1 MKKALLILAFI
12 FILVAIPLTV
22 FLARQ
27 QQDIRQRAAPATTIA
42 FQPSQIT
49 VAPGQEFDL
58 DAVITS
64 NENVVCAAELH
75 ITFSAQ
81 YLEALSITSA
91 DFMPNILESGVPQSG
106 SASITVGAGTQCVQ
120 GTGSVARIHF
130 RALADTEG
138 SATAVNFAATSQV
151 AAAGEGAT
159 DVLVSSSPAQ
169 VTIAAAGGASPSP
182 SAVASPAVSPS
193 PGSASPSPS
202 ATPLVSASPSPSAT
216 PGTGGGTA
224 SPTPTPP
231 ATGTTTTITSPPNGS
246 TVTTPRPTIS
256 GASFANALMVLSIN
270 TSPQHTA
277 TFYAN
282 AQGAWTYTP
291 TTDIVNGTYT
301 ITVTGSP
308 ASGNSE
314 VVTST
319 MTVSVSGT
327 GGTTSTTA
335 TPTPTPSPSAGTA
348 PAASGTGGAI
358 PVTGSVEQTLFLA
371 AAALILLLFGA
382 GALFL

>member
-1 MKKALLILAFI
+1 MKKALLIVAFI

-27 QQDIRQRAAPATTIA
+27 QQDIRQRAAAATTLE
-42 FQPSQIT
+42 FQPAQVT
-49 VAPGQEFDL
+49 VAVGQEFDL
-58 DAVITS
+58 DAVVTT
-64 NENVVCAAELH
+64 NENFITAAEIH
-75 ITFSAQ
+75 TSFSSQ
-81 YLEALSITSA
+81 YLEAKSITFG
-91 DFMPNILESGVPQSG
+91 DFLPNILESGVVQSG
-106 SASITVGAGTQCVQ
+106 SASITVGAGTQGKQ
-120 GTGSVARIHF
+120 GTGVAARIHF
-130 RALADTEG
+130 QALADTSG
-138 SATAVNFAATSQV
+138 STTAVNFATTSQV
-151 AAAGEGAT
+151 AAVGEGGSN
-159 DVLVSSSPAQ
+159 VLTVTTPAQ
-169 VTIAAAGGASPSP
+169 ITITAAGGASPSP
-182 SAVASPAVSPS
+182 SAVASPSVSPS

-202 ATPLVSASPSPSAT
+202 ATPIVSASPSAT

-224 SPTPTPP
+224 SPTPTPTATP
-231 ATGTTTTITSPPNGS
+231 TTGTTTKIIEPPNGS
-246 TVTTPRPTIS
+246 TVTTHRPTIS
-256 GASFANALMVLSIN
+256 GTSFANALMVLSIN
-270 TSPQHTA
+270 TSPQITS

-282 AQGAWTYTP
+282 AQGAWSFTP
-291 TTDIVNGTYT
+291 NTDVDNGTFT

-319 MTVSVSGT
+319 MTVSVTGGT
-327 GGTTSTTA
+327 GGSTTTA
-335 TPTPTPSPSAGTA
+335 TPTPSPSAGTA